1 MSDSNSL
8 PINPYAE
15 IWAGDLFS
23 RQKDAAML
31 AAYIESIAGRPNLR
45 EDHKGFTI
53 SVDAEYGTGKS
64 YFLKRLSRHLGVKHP
79 VAFVD
84 AWADDLA
91 DDPLTAI
98 AATLSKAL
106 GPLTAKDKAVA
117 TSMKV
122 VTGKVGNIAK
132 IVGKGILKK
141 AVAIAL
147 TESVSDELS
156 NIINS
161 EDEEKFKDTLED
173 AGTIV
178 GDGLVD
184 GIAQKSS
191 TKLMTDKIANFEAGQ
206 SAIAEL
212 KLSLEDLVRSIDR
225 TNLTVP
231 IVVIIDELD
240 RCRPPYAI
248 KLLEELKHLFDVAG
262 IVFVLGLNSGQLSK
276 AIKAAYG
283 PEFDGVSY
291 LRRFID
297 RQYTLGIPDLQPL
310 VVHVARE
317 LLLDSAR
324 LECLQ
329 TKERGKVERHGD
341 PSRMIAR
348 YMEMYGV
355 NARST
360 FSVGDILETC
370 LAVTAPSRLFMPVLM
385 PHVIAKSLH
394 INPGDL
400 TVEHVQSWKYV
411 LYSDSF
417 ENRYDELSPDSY
429 FAQATKIAS
438 SSQSEMISLI
448 NSGNRVATSLSD
460 YLFNKGADDLSHPAN
475 YPRLIE
481 AVAHFS

>member
-1 MSDSNSL
+1 M

-23 RQKDAAML
+23 RQKDATML

-64 YFLKRLSRHLGVKHP
+64 YFLKRLSRHLSVKHP

-106 GPLTAKDKAVA
+106 GPLTAKDQMVA
-117 TSMKV
+117 NSMEI
-122 VTGKVGNIAK
+122 VTGKVGTIAK
-132 IVGKGILKK
+132 IVGKGIVKK
-141 AVAIAL
+141 AVALAL
-147 TESVSDELS
+147 TESVSNELFDVVS
-156 NIINS
+156 PDDAEKFEDTLKDAGNII
-161 EDEEKFKDTLED
+161 
-173 AGTIV
+173 

-184 GIAQKSS
+184 GITQKSS
-191 TKLMTDKIANFEAGQ
+191 TKLMTEKIANFKAGQ
-206 SAIAEL
+206 GAVVEL
-212 KLSLEDLVRSIDR
+212 KISLEDLVRSIDK
-225 TNLTVP
+225 TNLTAP

-248 KLLEELKHLFDVAG
+248 KLLEELKHLFDVSG
-262 IVFVLGLNSGQLSK
+262 IVFVLGLNSSQLSK

-297 RQYTLGIPDLQPL
+297 RQYTLGMPDLKPL
-310 VVHVARE
+310 VAHVTRE
-317 LLLDSAR
+317 LSLDSSR

-329 TKERGKVERHGD
+329 TKERGKVERHDD

-360 FSVGDILETC
+360 FSVGDILQTC
-370 LAVTAPSRLFMPVLM
+370 LAVTAPNELFMPVLM

-394 INPGDL
+394 LNPRQL
-400 TVEHVQSWKYV
+400 TVGPVPNWNYI
-411 LYSDSF
+411 LYSEDYD
-417 ENRYDELSPDSY
+417 NKYDEMSPESY
-429 FAQATKIAS
+429 FTQATKIVG
-438 SSQSEMISLI
+438 SSQNEMMHLI
-448 NSGNRVATSLSD
+448 NSGNRVARSLSN
-460 YLFNKGADDLSHPAN
+460 YIFNKSAHDLSHPAN
-475 YPRLIE
+475 YANLME
-481 AVAHFS
+481 AVARFS